1 LVVTYSFAG
10 LPVADFAAAYA
21 WYVRLLGR
29 PADMFPHEHE
39 AVWRLTSGGAV
50 YVVDDCER
58 AGNGL
63 LTLAIDDLDAY
74 ADRLRTNGFA
84 LTEEPEGSAP
94 RRLTITDDEGNR
106 ITFFQD
112 PALSGV

>member
-1 LVVTYSFAG
+1 MVVTYSFAG

-21 WYVRLLGR
+21 WYVSLLGR
-29 PADMFPHEHE
+29 HADMFPHDNE

-50 YVVDDCER
+50 YVVHDRER

-74 ADRLRTNGFA
+74 SDRLRKDGFA
-84 LTEEPEGSAP
+84 PTEEPEGNAP
-94 RRLTITDDEGNR
+94 RRLTITDDDGNR